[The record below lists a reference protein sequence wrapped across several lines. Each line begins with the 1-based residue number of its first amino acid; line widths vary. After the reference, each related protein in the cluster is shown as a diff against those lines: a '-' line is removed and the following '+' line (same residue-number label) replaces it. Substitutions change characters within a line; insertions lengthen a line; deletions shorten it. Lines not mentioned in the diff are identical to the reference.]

1 MMKFDL
7 ILNKTKLQFEKIRLG
22 LEDLEIQRIDFKMRS
37 KIISKTKKVSKL
49 GLNVPFKIKNLDIM
63 AMIYFVMHF

>member
-1 MMKFDL
+1 MKFDL